1 MLSMFSFDVSTTRH
15 KPLIFTT
22 YVYCLLHHCTHTKYT
37 IQYTLSTKKQLVSST
52 FVIYFAATKAAFA
65 KKRCQK
71 YVYSMNPD

>member
-37 IQYTLSTKKQLVSST
+37 IQYTLSTKKQLVVSCI
-52 FVIYFAATKAAFA
+52 FVICFTATKLSLQ
-65 KKRCQK
+65 KKNTSTQ
-71 YVYSMNPD
+71 SSSFS